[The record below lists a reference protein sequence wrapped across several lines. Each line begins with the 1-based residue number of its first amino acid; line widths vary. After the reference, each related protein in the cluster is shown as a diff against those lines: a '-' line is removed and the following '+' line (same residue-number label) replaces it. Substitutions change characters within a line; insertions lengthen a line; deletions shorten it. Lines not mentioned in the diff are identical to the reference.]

1 MLLELHV
8 RNLAL
13 IEKADITFY
22 PGLTIL
28 SGETG
33 AGKSILIDSMNIA
46 LGAKFSKDMIRT
58 GSEQAWVELVFLIED
73 FNKAEALKE
82 LGVELEE
89 NHLLILSRKV
99 NAQRS
104 IIKINDETATL
115 GKLRAVTQ
123 LLVDIHGQHEHQSLL
138 KTTKH
143 LEILDLYGGKEIA
156 YYKEKVEKSYQEYK
170 PIILALNDTLD
181 ESIRIREI
189 EILRYEI
196 QEIENANLK
205 AGEEEEIL
213 SHFRKLK
220 NIAKIRLA
228 MDISLRNLE
237 GMDVTEAIRELKAVQ
252 TYDISL
258 LDMIMQL
265 ENIEALLSDTLA
277 QFHDYTENL
286 EFDEKNFKDLEE
298 RLEIIHHIQSKY
310 GGDIEDLQ
318 SKLEQKKER
327 LAYLE
332 NYDITRKE
340 LWLQKEKWEQ
350 KLLKESE
357 NLSKA
362 RKEIAKKLEK
372 DIIKELK
379 DLNFLWISFTISLE
393 RIKEFGI
400 SGIDH
405 VEFRIS
411 TNPGQPLKPLKD
423 VLSGG
428 ELSRIMLAIKTVLAD
443 MDAVETLIFDE
454 VDAGISGRTAQ
465 KVSEK
470 LTKIA
475 RYKQVLCITHLP
487 QIAAMADIHYLISK
501 YTDGIQTKTLV
512 EKLEEEEI
520 TKELARL
527 LGGSEITKA
536 VLNTAREMK
545 QLANQSKF
553 TRRN

>member
-205 AGEEEEIL
+205 VGEEEEIL

-310 GGDIEDLQ
+310 GGDIEALQ

>member
-237 GMDVTEAIRELKAVQ
+237 GMDVTEAIRELKSVQ

-310 GGDIEDLQ
+310 GGDIEALQ